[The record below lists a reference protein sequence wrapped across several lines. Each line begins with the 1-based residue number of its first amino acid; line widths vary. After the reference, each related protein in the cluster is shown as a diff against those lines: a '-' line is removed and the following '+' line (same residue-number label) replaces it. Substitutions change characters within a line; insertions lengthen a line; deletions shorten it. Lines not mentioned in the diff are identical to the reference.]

1 MKEHWEMM
9 FESEIGHLGHPF
21 HRNADDEAERYA
33 DGNVQGHDSSEQ
45 EGLRLV
51 NEHRFTFGAD
61 AFKILYW
68 NVNNVHGT

>member
-1 MKEHWEMM
+1 MNACRSVELIFLKFFWVTDWA
-9 FESEIGHLGHPF
+9 HLGPPF

-51 NEHRFTFGAD
+51 N
-61 AFKILYW
+61 
-68 NVNNVHGT
+68 